1 MISSSMARRST
12 NGAGFAKPEASQR
25 CVASG
30 NLLFR
35 WIVDMAVLRRV
46 DVHRFVLRP
55 MASATRRLVS
65 AGCASSAGRPVKAAR
80 FAVKSDLLGACLA
93 ANSGFAG
100 FSASSRAA
108 PPSAAVFV
116 SSL

>member
-1 MISSSMARRST
+1 MARRST
-12 NGAGFAKPEASQR
+12 NGAGFEKPEASQR

-35 WIVDMAVLRRV
+35 WMVVISFLRMMTLCNSAACPCRL
-46 DVHRFVLRP
+46 RFF
-55 MASATRRLVS
+55 
-65 AGCASSAGRPVKAAR
+65 AGRLIETAR
-80 FAVKSDLLGACLA
+80 FAVKSDLLAACLA